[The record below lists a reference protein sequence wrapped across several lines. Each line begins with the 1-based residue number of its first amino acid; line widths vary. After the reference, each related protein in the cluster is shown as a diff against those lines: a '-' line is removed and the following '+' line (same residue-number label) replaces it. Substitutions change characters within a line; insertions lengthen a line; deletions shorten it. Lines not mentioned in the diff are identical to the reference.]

1 MGVAAVPGAARP
13 EEALPARS
21 AGSPL
26 APTNKSL
33 CYLDTGS
40 PLALAAPDAGALDW
54 QETAPHGLRRA
65 GAAPAARL
73 EREERTMRAL
83 VGLLAALV
91 IGYFIYRL
99 YLGQT
104 LPQSEGGGSPV
115 QAINT
120 TGVKNDLIA
129 IAQAERYYQ
138 AQHGNYAT
146 LDELV
151 SSGTMNMIRSGR
163 EGYTYSVDVQGTG
176 FTVNARYSGAI
187 SPPPPSFSV
196 DQTMEIHAVP

>member
-1 MGVAAVPGAARP
+1 MRG
-13 EEALPARS
+13 
-21 AGSPL
+21 L
-26 APTNKSL
+26 A
-33 CYLDTGS
+33 
-40 PLALAAPDAGALDW
+40 
-54 QETAPHGLRRA
+54 
-65 GAAPAARL
+65 
-73 EREERTMRAL
+73 
-83 VGLLAALV
+83 GLLVVVVVGFLV
-91 IGYFIYRL
+91 YRV
-99 YLGQT
+99 YLSQK
-104 LPQSEGGGSPV
+104 LPKEEGGGSPIS
-115 QAINT
+115 AIST